1 MRILAILIFSFLVT
15 SSFGST
21 TKMDIRGVILDMKNT
36 PIPYATI
43 FLLNSD
49 STFINGCTTDDNG
62 AFFLPDSLK
71 EGMSLK
77 VSAIGYNTLVAKIST
92 IYFPATLKL
101 ENKSYQLGEVTIK
114 RNRPMLHLSKG
125 GNCDYCKR
133 FSFIYSR

>member
-62 AFFLPDSLK
+62 AFFLPSRLN
-71 EGMSLK
+71 EGMSLT
-77 VSAIGYNTLVAKIST
+77 VSAIGYNTLVA
-92 IYFPATLKL
+92 
-101 ENKSYQLGEVTIK
+101 
-114 RNRPMLHLSKG
+114 
-125 GNCDYCKR
+125 
-133 FSFIYSR
+133 

>member
-101 ENKSYQLGEVTIK
+101 ENKSYQLGEVTI
-114 RNRPMLHLSKG
+114 
-125 GNCDYCKR
+125 
-133 FSFIYSR
+133 I

>member
-1 MRILAILIFSFLVT
+1 MRILAILIFSFLAI

-62 AFFLPDSLK
+62 AFSCQTVLK
-71 EGMSLK
+71 K
-77 VSAIGYNTLVAKIST
+77 VC
-92 IYFPATLKL
+92 
-101 ENKSYQLGEVTIK
+101 
-114 RNRPMLHLSKG
+114 H
-125 GNCDYCKR
+125 
-133 FSFIYSR
+133 